1 MRITT
6 KGDTQML
13 QHSKLVRGAL
23 LAAMILTVG
32 AGVGYGAP
40 SGSQTVS
47 VAVNSAVSITVPATA
62 AIAGT
67 DPGTCGTTSSTIT
80 VRANRAW
87 NLQIR
92 SDPVNNPAGQAM
104 NGTTP
109 MVNVFQYN
117 GGGVASYTNITSTYA
132 SLYGVNQARTTGVG
146 TSVAMNYQQCVD
158 WMDNPG
164 TYTITVDYLG
174 I

>member
-1 MRITT
+1 MELRPQRGPRHGGSAAMRITT

-117 GGGVASYTNITSTYA
+117 GGGGAPCNNITSTYA
-132 SLYGVNQARTTGVG
+132 RPSGGEQARKTRARPHAGG
-146 TSVAMNYQQCVD
+146 E
-158 WMDNPG
+158 
-164 TYTITVDYLG
+164 
-174 I
+174 